1 MPIRRDRKTGKK
13 RDLKRER
20 EEEKKNEE
28 ILKEHKAKYAI
39 WGKG

>member
-13 RDLKRER
+13 RDLKKEK
-20 EEEKKNEE
+20 EEEKKKEE
-28 ILKEHKAKYAI
+28 ILKEHKAKYAV

>member
-13 RDLKRER
+13 RDLKRES
-20 EEEKKNEE
+20 EEEKKKEE